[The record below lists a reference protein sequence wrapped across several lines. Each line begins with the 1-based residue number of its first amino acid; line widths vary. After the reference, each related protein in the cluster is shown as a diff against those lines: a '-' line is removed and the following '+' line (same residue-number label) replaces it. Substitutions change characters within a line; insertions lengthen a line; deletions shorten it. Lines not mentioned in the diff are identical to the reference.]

1 MVMLSP
7 GMLAGGSSCDEVLSD
22 LEDELCSLHTD
33 TAARN
38 KDLQVHL
45 GCLV

>member
-1 MVMLSP
+1 MLSP

-22 LEDELCSLHTD
+22 LEDELCSLHT
-33 TAARN
+33 ARN